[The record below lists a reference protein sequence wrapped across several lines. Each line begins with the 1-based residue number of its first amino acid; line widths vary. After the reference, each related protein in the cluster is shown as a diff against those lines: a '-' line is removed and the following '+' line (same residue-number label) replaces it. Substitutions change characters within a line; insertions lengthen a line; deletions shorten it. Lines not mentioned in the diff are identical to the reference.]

1 MNQLPRGVFIVFEGG
16 DGAGKS
22 TQIENTEQ
30 YLRDKDFPLFVT
42 YEPYDPEHR
51 RRIETEQGRKLTPE
65 EELNIFCTDRIR
77 HVQNEIEPRLEK
89 NMIVLCSR
97 YSDSTIAYQGYARG
111 LNIDFVREKAR
122 ASEEGVRPDLVLIFD
137 LAAEEGLRRLQRR
150 KGKLDRIEKEKVD
163 FHERVR
169 QGFIQEAEWR
179 HKHGSP
185 TAYKIIDASVSED
198 AVWQQT
204 KKCIDAFFLREL
216 DITL

>member
-1 MNQLPRGVFIVFEGG
+1 MKKLKKGALVVFEGG

-30 YLRDKDFPLFVT
+30 YLRDRDSPLFVT
-42 YEPYDPEHR
+42 HEPYDPEYR

-65 EELNIFCTDRIR
+65 EELDIFCTDRIR
-77 HVQNEIEPRLEK
+77 HVQNEIKPRLEK

-97 YSDSTIAYQGYARG
+97 YSDSTVVYQGHARR
-111 LNIDFVREKAR
+111 LDINYVRGKAH
-122 ASEEGVRPDLVLIFD
+122 ASERGVRPDLVLIYD
-137 LAAEEGLRRLQRR
+137 LPAEEGLRRLR
-150 KGKLDRIEKEKVD
+150 KRKARLDRIEKEEID

-169 QGFIQEAEWR
+169 QGFIEEAEWR

-204 KKCIDAFFLREL
+204 KKCIGAFFLSKL
-216 DITL
+216 DIEL